1 MAASRASPKFGAVVK
16 LRVFEPGDLGHVKN
30 LIDST
35 IDVIYSYYPIEF
47 INYWKNSFHSEER
60 ILAEARQGLIIV
72 AELNKRI
79 VGTGT
84 LIGKEISRV
93 FVMTKFHRKG
103 IGKLIMSNLELR
115 AKKDKVE
122 VVYLTSTAVSKA
134 FYESLG
140 YSTIEG
146 EIFSA
151 EDSLVV
157 GYFRMKK
164 TIH

>member
-1 MAASRASPKFGAVVK
+1 MITSRASPKSGTVVK
-16 LRVFEPGDLGHVKN
+16 LRVFEPEDLVQVKN
-30 LIDST
+30 LIDNT
-35 IDVIYSYYPIEF
+35 IDVIYSYYPVEF
-47 INYWKNSFHSEER
+47 INYWKSNVHSEER
-60 ILAEARQGLIIV
+60 ILTEARQGCIIV
-72 AELNKRI
+72 AELNKKI

-84 LIGKEISRV
+84 LLGKEITRV
-93 FVMTKFHRKG
+93 FVMTKFQRKG
-103 IGKLIMSNLELR
+103 IGKLIMSNLESR

-151 EDSLVV
+151 QDSIVI

-164 TIH
+164 TL